1 MLMKTEKG
9 GNEKLSLKVVVYVF
23 LGFLYLPND
32 VTNDDVI
39 SRVVYKQTDERK
51 MLWMNL
57 IFICN
62 ICVFVIFLP
71 SLNANRQ

>member
-1 MLMKTEKG
+1 MLMKIEKG
-9 GNEKLSLKVVVYVF
+9 GNEKLLLKVVVYVF

-32 VTNDDVI
+32 VTNDDFI